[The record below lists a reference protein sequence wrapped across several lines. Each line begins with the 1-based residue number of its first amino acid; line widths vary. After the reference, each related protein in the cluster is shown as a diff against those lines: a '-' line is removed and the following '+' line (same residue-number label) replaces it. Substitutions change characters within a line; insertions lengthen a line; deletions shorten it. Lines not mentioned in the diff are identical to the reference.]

1 MTEVHGPPA
10 ELTELRDAARERAL
24 LAEARAVLAGRLGC
38 PSGEA
43 LQHLIWLARDLDV
56 ELPEAAA
63 LVARG
68 DGVDAPAVPAAR
80 ALKAVPAAPALAPRP
95 SEHEEVLRRVAAADS
110 LDDEARLIALPDD
123 PEARAALGASLESAA
138 HLIPVRGPEGRV
150 VDFLYAAL
158 NERARDLFDRG
169 PAELTGARLLRTDPG
184 SALSGLF
191 DAYVGVLETGTPFTR
206 GPFEHS
212 TAQDGLTRSSRM
224 SLRCVPVPTGIVVTW
239 HFHRE
244 EDRVQRRLERV
255 ERLAKIAFGEWDL
268 VSGEVAWSAELM
280 ANYGLS
286 PDTVPA
292 TPHDLAKVVAEDDVA
307 VVEEAVQT
315 LMSRL
320 EPVEIEH
327 RVATPDGRHRHL
339 WLVAEPVLD
348 ANGRPVAVH
357 IVSQDISR
365 RRGIEQ
371 ALADTRRAMLRQQI
385 RAAQE
390 HRVAVTLRRA
400 VLPDSGEIEPL
411 PGLDV
416 AVRSL
421 AAGSADRIGG
431 DWFATR
437 ALPDGRALFAIGDAA
452 GHGLTAAAAM
462 ARTRGGLLGLAYT
475 GRPPGRL
482 MAWLNELVGDLDHA
496 ATGTAVVARF
506 DPATRLLEWTSA
518 GHPPPILVRDGAA
531 LVLETPP
538 DTMLGAL
545 PVIEYAT
552 HTRELLPGDLLF
564 LYTDGLIERRDAGLD
579 TQIER
584 LAGILADAA
593 DEPESMLASVLE
605 RMEHDGESDDTTLF
619 ALRVE

>member
-1 MTEVHGPPA
+1 MTEVDGPPA
-10 ELTELRDAARERAL
+10 ELAELRDAARERAL

-68 DGVDAPAVPAAR
+68 EGVEAPAVPAAR
-80 ALKAVPAAPALAPRP
+80 ALAAAPPAEPPRQ
-95 SEHEEVLRRVAAADS
+95 SEQEEVLRRVAAVDS
-110 LDDEARLIALPDD
+110 LDDEALLIALPDD
-123 PEARAALGASLESAA
+123 VEARAALDASLGSAA
-138 HLIPVRGPEGRV
+138 HLVPVRGPGGRV

-169 PAELTGARLLRTDPG
+169 PNELAGGRLLRTDPG
-184 SALSGLF
+184 AALSGLF
-191 DAYVGVLETGTPFTR
+191 DAYVGVLETGVPFTR

-212 TAQDGLTRSSRM
+212 TAQDGFSRSSRM
-224 SLRCVPVPTGIVVTW
+224 SLRCVPVPTGVVVTW

-268 VSGEVAWSAELM
+268 VTGEVAWSADLM

-286 PDTVPA
+286 PETVPA

-315 LMSRL
+315 LMARL

-327 RVATPDGRHRHL
+327 RVATSDGRHRHL

-365 RRGIEQ
+365 RRGIER

-400 VLPDSGEIEPL
+400 VLPDSGEVEPL

-506 DPATRLLEWTSA
+506 DPATRLLEWTNA

-531 LVLETPP
+531 IALETPP

-545 PVIEYAT
+545 PEMEYAT

-564 LYTDGLIERRDAGLD
+564 LYTDGLIERRDVGLD
-579 TQIER
+579 TQIDR
-584 LAGILADAA
+584 LAGVLAVAA
-593 DEPESMLASVLE
+593 DEPEFLLARALE

-619 ALRVE
+619 ALRVA